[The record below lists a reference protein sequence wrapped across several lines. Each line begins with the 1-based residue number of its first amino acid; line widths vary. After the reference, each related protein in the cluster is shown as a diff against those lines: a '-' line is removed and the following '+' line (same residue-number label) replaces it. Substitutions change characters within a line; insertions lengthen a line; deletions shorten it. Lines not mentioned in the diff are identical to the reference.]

1 MKLTPMLQQYLR
13 IKAEHRD
20 AILLFRLGDFYEMF
34 FEDAEVAARILDITL
49 TSRNRGDGA
58 DTVPLCGIPFHAAEP
73 YVAKLLAAGWK
84 VAICEQREGESR
96 ALMEREVV
104 RVVTPGSV
112 LDEASLE
119 PGRSNLLAAIAPGE
133 AEGAGEGRW
142 GLAAVEFSTGAM
154 RATETASWDALMS
167 ELERLEVRE
176 VILPERL
183 AGEPRALLQR
193 GPWTVSAGVGVTDGG
208 CGAGSWSERWPL
220 AAEAVR
226 IARAYLAYT
235 HRGVLR
241 HLREPEPYELRDHMT
256 LDGAARRNLELTA
269 TLSGERRGSLL
280 WVLDRT
286 ATPMGAR
293 TLREWI
299 LAPMLDTARIGG
311 RLDAV
316 EELVEAVQLRSGVA
330 EALRGIGDL
339 ERIVGR
345 VGAGTATPRDLAAL
359 GAGLARLDAVQTFLA
374 GARSPELVAL
384 ARAIDPMPQTRRLI
398 DQVLVEEPPAQLRGG
413 AAVIRPGYHPEV
425 DELRD
430 LSRDGRGWIAALE
443 TRERER
449 TGIASLKIRYN
460 KVFGYYIEVSRPNL
474 KLVPGD
480 YQRKQTLVGG
490 ERFVTAEL
498 KEYEGKVLG
507 AEERLRALEAGL
519 FAELV
524 AAVARGGAALAAT
537 AVAVG
542 RLDALVSLAEVAH
555 RRGYVRPEVRRA
567 SGLRIAQG
575 RHPVV
580 EVLCGGAGGFVP
592 NDCDLDAEEGHILII
607 TGPNMAGKSTYLR
620 QTALIVL
627 MAQMGSFVPAA
638 EARIG
643 IVDRIFTRV
652 GAADNLAA
660 GESTFMVEMR
670 ETASILANVTP
681 RSLVILDEIGRGTS
695 TFDGISI
702 AWAVVEHL
710 SRQPRATPLTLF
722 ATHYHELTEL
732 PRSCPGVRN
741 ASVAVR
747 EWKGEIVF
755 LRRLVAGPASRSYGI
770 EVARLAGVPDA
781 VVARARAIL
790 AGLEAGTWVD
800 GGARR
805 AVRRIPDQEASAQGQ
820 LFEAPAARLQ
830 RELAAIDIERLTPLE
845 ALNYLERLVEVARS
859 GS

>member
-34 FEDAEVAARILDITL
+34 FEDAEVASRILDITL
-49 TSRNRGDGA
+49 TARNRGEGA
-58 DTVPLCGIPFHAAEP
+58 DAVPLCGIPFHAAGP
-73 YVAKLLAAGWK
+73 YVAKLLAAGWR

-96 ALMEREVV
+96 GLMEREVV
-104 RVVTPGSV
+104 RVITAGSV

-119 PGRSNLLAAIAPGE
+119 PARTNLLAAVAPGR
-133 AEGAGEGRW
+133 GRW
-142 GLAAVEFSTGAM
+142 GLAAVEFSTGAI
-154 RATETASWDALMS
+154 RATETAAVGALLA

-176 VILPERL
+176 VVVPESVEGELRARL
-183 AGEPRALLQR
+183 EA
-193 GPWTVSAGVGVTDGG
+193 GPWTVSPSVGV
-208 CGAGSWSERWPL
+208 
-220 AAEAVR
+220 AAEAAASGPWR
-226 IARAYLAYT
+226 DELPAAGEAIGIARAYLAYA
-235 HRGVLR
+235 HRGALR
-241 HLREPEPYELRDHMT
+241 HLREPERYELRDHMV
-256 LDGAARRNLELTA
+256 LDAAARRNLELTA
-269 TLSGERRGSLL
+269 TFAGERRGSLL

-293 TLREWI
+293 TLREWV
-299 LAPMLDTARIGG
+299 LAPLLETGRIGA

-316 EELVEAVQLRSGVA
+316 EELLEAVQLRAGLI
-330 EALRGIGDL
+330 EGLHGIGDL
-339 ERIVGR
+339 ERIAGR
-345 VGAGTATPRDLAAL
+345 IGAGKASPRDLVAL
-359 GAGLARLDAVQTFLA
+359 GAGLGRLDAVRTLLC
-374 GARSPELVAL
+374 GTRSPELVGL
-384 ARAIDPMPQTRRLI
+384 ADAIDPMPDVRGEIERVVV
-398 DQVLVEEPPAQLRGG
+398 DDPPAQFRGG
-413 AAVIRPGYHPEV
+413 AVIRTGHHAEV
-425 DELRD
+425 DELRE

-443 TRERER
+443 ARERER

-474 KLVPGD
+474 RLVPGD
-480 YQRKQTLVGG
+480 YQRKQTLVNG

-498 KEYEGKVLG
+498 KEYESKVLG

-524 AAVARGGAALAAT
+524 TSVAARSAALAGT

-542 RLDALVSLAEVAH
+542 RLDALLSLAEVAH
-555 RRGYVRPEVRRA
+555 RRGYVRPALRR
-567 SGLRIAQG
+567 SPGLRLVQG
-575 RHPVV
+575 RHAVV
-580 EVLCGGAGGFVP
+580 EALSAASSGFVP
-592 NDCDLDAEEGHILII
+592 NDCELDSEEGHILII

-638 EARIG
+638 EASIG

-670 ETASILANVTP
+670 ETANILANVTP
-681 RSLVILDEIGRGTS
+681 RSLIILDEIGRGTS

-710 SRQPRATPLTLF
+710 YRHPQAKPLTLF

-732 PRSCPGVRN
+732 PRACPGVRN

-747 EWKGEIVF
+747 EWKGEVVF
-755 LRRLVAGPASRSYGI
+755 LRRVVAGPANRSYGI
-770 EVARLAGVPDA
+770 EVARLAGVPEG
-781 VVARARAIL
+781 VVARAREIL
-790 AGLEAGTWVD
+790 TGLESGTWIDGVAASGAKRDGRVEVD
-800 GGARR
+800 
-805 AVRRIPDQEASAQGQ
+805 AQGQ
-820 LFEAPAARLQ
+820 LFESVAARLR
-830 RELAAIDIERLTPLE
+830 RELTTVDVQRLTPLD
-845 ALNYLERLVEVARS
+845 ALNYLERLVQVARS
-859 GS
+859 GT